1 MEAVQ
6 TSDPS
11 ESDHAESTENGRHP
25 LLRARHHAQ
34 PTPPPEHLGLQ
45 GSHDNKPP
53 PAPDFTDD
61 IGPTI
66 DGTVVLSAR
75 PDAAI
80 ETDTVVGTVIDL
92 TAHPTDIEDR
102 IEVADWPAG
111 TTEDAN
117 DALELSVV
125 MPCLNE
131 AETIAACIEKA
142 SVAIERLGVR
152 AEIVVADNGSTDG
165 SPEIAEALGARV
177 VLVDVPG
184 YGSALMGG
192 IAAARGRYVIMGDA
206 DDSYDFGDLA
216 PFLDK
221 LREGHDLVMGN
232 RFHGDFR
239 PGAMPAMHRYLGT
252 PALTGIER
260 LLFRSPI
267 GDLNCGMRAL
277 RRAAVPGLDLRAP
290 GMEFAS
296 EMIVKASLRGLRIAE
311 VPTTLSPAGRSR
323 PPHLRAWRDGWRH
336 LRFLLFHSPT
346 WLFLYPGII
355 LACAGLLIL
364 LGALT
369 SRTPVVGLGP
379 RAPAIFVGS
388 LTLAAGY
395 QSVLFSC
402 LAKSFAVGEGVLPG
416 GDRLHRFSRHITLER
431 GLAVGFVLVAAGATA
446 SALVAVP
453 LVTATVSLA
462 NGAGLERMAVL
473 GFASMM
479 LGGQTILSSLLLG
492 VLGLSQR

>member
-1 MEAVQ
+1 VEAVQ
-6 TSDPS
+6 TSVPS
-11 ESDHAESTENGRHP
+11 ES
-25 LLRARHHAQ
+25 
-34 PTPPPEHLGLQ
+34 
-45 GSHDNKPP
+45 
-53 PAPDFTDD
+53 
-61 IGPTI
+61 
-66 DGTVVLSAR
+66 VVSDR
-75 PDAAI
+75 PDAPDI
-80 ETDTVVGTVIDL
+80 ETDSAVGTVINL
-92 TAHPTDIEDR
+92 TSRPVEIQDR
-102 IEVADWPAG
+102 SGIADWPAG
-111 TTEDAN
+111 TTEEAAALDE
-117 DALELSVV
+117 ALELSVV

-131 AETIAACIEKA
+131 AETIAVCIEKA

-165 SPEIAEALGARV
+165 SREIAEAKGARV
-177 VLVDVPG
+177 VRVDLPG

-192 IAAARGRYVIMGDA
+192 IAAAQGRYVIMADA

-221 LREGHDLVMGN
+221 LREGHDLVVGN

-239 PGAMPAMHRYLGT
+239 PGAMPVMHRYVGT

-260 LLFRSPI
+260 LLFGSPI

-369 SRTPVVGLGP
+369 SQTAVAGLGP
-379 RAPAIFVGS
+379 RAPGIFAGS

-402 LAKSFAVGEGVLPG
+402 LANSFAVGEGVLPG
-416 GDRLHRFSRHITLER
+416 GDRLHRFSRRITLER
-431 GLAVGFVLVAAGATA
+431 GLAVGVTLVAAGGTV
-446 SALVAVP
+446 SALAAVP
-453 LVTATVSLA
+453 LVTATASPA

-473 GFASMM
+473 GFAAMM

-492 VLGLSQR
+492 VLGLARQ